1 MASCNLLVI
10 QTTSIIMFSSLLSR
24 PVNSSYDPSY
34 HFSPVTREIKNDPTS
49 NGVVSTTKN
58 ATPLAPSKYDTTIP
72 LKKRY
77 PNLVH
82 NFPKPELDEN
92 VILETKKIID
102 SILNPSDEPTNDINY
117 IKYENPNP
125 NSNQEQQ
132 QQQQL
137 LLLLKIIQI
146 KQFQEDPMLPP
157 KFKLRKNRHER
168 IIEDV
173 TFVKDLKTKKLTKED
188 REFWNIPAAVSNWK
202 NSQGF
207 TIGLDKRMIGRE
219 HIPIEMNI
227 EKFNDLSTAL
237 SDADLQAREDLK
249 QRNEI
254 RQQKQLQEKR
264 LRDEKIKEIANRSK
278 RRRY

>member
-1 MASCNLLVI
+1 M
-10 QTTSIIMFSSLLSR
+10 
-24 PVNSSYDPSY
+24 
-34 HFSPVTREIKNDPTS
+34 
-49 NGVVSTTKN
+49 
-58 ATPLAPSKYDTTIP
+58 
-72 LKKRY
+72 
-77 PNLVH
+77 
-82 NFPKPELDEN
+82 
-92 VILETKKIID
+92 
-102 SILNPSDEPTNDINY
+102 NPSDEPTNDINY

-219 HIPIEMNI
+219 HVPIEMNI

>member
-34 HFSPVTREIKNDPTS
+34 HFSPVPREIKNDPTS

-92 VILETKKIID
+92 VILETKKVID

-125 NSNQEQQ
+125 NPNHEQQ

-137 LLLLKIIQI
+137 LLQQQQGHGYYYTESSSSAIV
-146 KQFQEDPMLPP
+146 D
-157 KFKLRKNRHER
+157 
-168 IIEDV
+168 D
-173 TFVKDLKTKKLTKED
+173 DD
-188 REFWNIPAAVSNWK
+188 YPAAK
-202 NSQGF
+202 NEF
-207 TIGLDKRMIGRE
+207 MFEEDF
-219 HIPIEMNI
+219 IPG
-227 EKFNDLSTAL
+227 SL
-237 SDADLQAREDLK
+237 SDVILTP
-249 QRNEI
+249 
-254 RQQKQLQEKR
+254 QE
-264 LRDEKIKEIANRSK
+264 LK
-278 RRRY
+278 RRDSRSQSGNLNVRPSLNNLFESQTQPTHDNGNVFLMD

>member
-102 SILNPSDEPTNDINY
+102 SILNPSDEPTN
-117 IKYENPNP
+117 
-125 NSNQEQQ
+125 
-132 QQQQL
+132 
-137 LLLLKIIQI
+137 
-146 KQFQEDPMLPP
+146 
-157 KFKLRKNRHER
+157 
-168 IIEDV
+168 V

-219 HIPIEMNI
+219 HVPIEMNI